1 MLGKEAVAKDVLTVA
16 DYFGLKELCEN
27 LKELKK
33 QITDFEEILHE
44 IIHIIL
50 ISMKTYFTITIIE
63 YLCGFFSGPLDYTVS
78 S

>member
-44 IIHIIL
+44 IIHTVL
-50 ISMKTYFTITIIE
+50 ISMKTYITITIIAWI
-63 YLCGFFSGPLDYTVS
+63 CGFVSGLLD
-78 S
+78 